1 MAPYEVAIMYT
12 YLVLPFKHDRCFFIF
27 VNGISLLIIGLN
39 FAPKSSTFI
48 MVDRTLSEKSYI
60 P

>member
-1 MAPYEVAIMYT
+1 MYT
-12 YLVLPFKHDRCFFIF
+12 YLVLPFKHDRSFFIF

-48 MVDRTLSEKSYI
+48 MGDRTSSEKSYI

>member
-1 MAPYEVAIMYT
+1 MYVHIH
-12 YLVLPFKHDRCFFIF
+12 LVPFKHDRCFFIF

-48 MVDRTLSEKSYI
+48 MGDRTSSEMSYI